1 MFNKRKFEPAALRH
15 PTRVPHRVPPGCGM
29 NEPARPRKAALVA
42 CALACSL
49 AAVLAVHALAR
60 SAPRSAAARGGDAA
74 DGPGRLAEELSGWLE
89 GTAEP
94 WLEVMFPRSSHD
106 DQFTLASGGGGSAD
120 EVASSVPVA
129 PPPSCP
135 PGKLADAYHLNK
147 EQGTCQQ
154 VCIGSGLRGVFIA
167 HGGALGGTC
176 VALGYRSFLAEG
188 KRAGVHYFI
197 FAPSAD
203 GLLAASGGA
212 VAVVGAGEA
221 GASGADGAEPAASEP
236 ASAPSPDDGADGA
249 GGQTA
254 AEAAASRAARDARE
268 GAADGTSASADGSA
282 NSASGGE
289 ARGHTARSH
298 RSSASSDAAARAE
311 EREHA
316 QRERDAASEASRRER
331 ALARSESMRETA
343 KDAHDISRARDVRDA
358 NSRPD
363 RAERAAEPA
372 DRAGT
377 SGAPTDAG
385 APAGRAGVGAAH
397 GGALPPADSR
407 VADAWLVAVG
417 AATLLIGCAMGAF
430 FASRV
435 ASTKLT
441 ADGPFGCV
449 NDGGALVPLPHGHA
463 VIGGGGVHF
472 AAAPGAHGADGA
484 TAASSQPGNS
494 SRAGWF
500 CDGGTALRPRRRA
513 ARAGAA
519 HSAVGR
525 GALGLCLRARPACAT
540 RLRWPL
546 LARALAALCWPLRLA
561 LRCVLVSDPPI
572 PPPLPRAAV
581 SPVRVPIC
589 GRVVQLVTEGETAIA
604 LTEEGTVYTWLLP
617 SADGGSVCGG
627 GGGWPHSCSGRGAHA
642 HSPGARTDLSR
653 ASPATLA
660 RSCSAS
666 RVLQPPQPQPQARA
680 SGRHQQLPTPACGAR
695 DGAGGAAGVGGS
707 PRVTCIDSGLADG
720 SPPSPPALWLPD
732 AGAGWHGGGSCWSWS
747 GRAARGCAAKSA
759 LEQLADSPC
768 STCAFSAGGTHG
780 GAACHDGGCDAPAWP
795 RHAAMPAPAHNGAL
809 APAHSPPCFASAAVA
824 AEHAS
829 LSALLVR
836 PRPSAGNVSCRTSS
850 PLPGGESSEVWAEA
864 SDAGSG
870 TAPSSD
876 AGSTLAIGR
885 RARHSASSLRS
896 LGGPRGV
903 PTFF

>member
-1 MFNKRKFEPAALRH
+1 
-15 PTRVPHRVPPGCGM
+15 M

-500 CDGGTALRPRRRA
+500 CDG
-513 ARAGAA
+513 
-519 HSAVGR
+519 
-525 GALGLCLRARPACAT
+525 
-540 RLRWPL
+540 
-546 LARALAALCWPLRLA
+546 
-561 LRCVLVSDPPI
+561 
-572 PPPLPRAAV
+572 AV